1 MERVLDLAMETFW
14 AKGYEATSMVD
25 LMKATGLHK
34 GSLYQ
39 AFGSKHEL
47 FIVVLRRYL
56 SSMRREKNE
65 TLSRAASPLE
75 GIRLV
80 AHNMLDR
87 VDGHAAWPKG
97 CMVVNTIVE
106 LAPHDPEVEQ
116 ILNEDARLM
125 QNSLIDAVTQG
136 QVAGQIN
143 ASKTPETIALLIM
156 TFMTGLGALL
166 KGTVTKEQAHQLL
179 DIQLELIT

>member
-1 MERVLDLAMETFW
+1 MA
-14 AKGYEATSMVD
+14 D
-25 LMKATGLHK
+25 LMRATDLHK
-34 GSLYQ
+34 GSIYQ

-47 FIVVLRRYL
+47 FIAVLRRYL
-56 SSMRREKNE
+56 ESMRREKSE
-65 TLSRAASPLE
+65 TLRRATSPLD

-80 AHNMLDR
+80 AHNMVDR
-87 VDGHAAWPKG
+87 MDGHACWPKG
-97 CMVVNTIVE
+97 CMVVNTIIE
-106 LAPHDPEVEQ
+106 LAPHDPEVEK

-125 QNSLIDAVTQG
+125 QSSLIDAVTQG
-136 QVAGQIN
+136 QMVGQIN
-143 ASKTPETIALLIM
+143 ASKTPESIALLMM